1 MAKKKIEPKLNKM
14 TLAKISNPAFTKSM
28 ENFIQ
33 TKVPVRAAFKLKTL
47 TNKFNE
53 ELKKF
58 QELRIQILERHCD
71 RDDEAKPAIDEN
83 GNYKFSNAIQVQ
95 LVTKEINDLL
105 SIEIEFTPILIA
117 DLGDMSL
124 SGDELL
130 SLGEVIS
137 DV

>member
-1 MAKKKIEPKLNKM
+1 MTKKKIEKTNKM
-14 TLAKISNPAFTKSM
+14 TLAKISAPVFLKSM
-28 ENFIQ
+28 ESFIQ
-33 TKVPVRAAFKLKTL
+33 MKIPVRAAFKVKTL

-53 ELKKF
+53 EMKKF

-71 RDDEAKPAIDEN
+71 RDADAKPTIDES
-83 GNYKFSNAIQVQ
+83 GNYKFSSAAQVAA
-95 LVTKEINDLL
+95 VTKEINDLL
-105 SIEIEFTPILIA
+105 SIEIEFTPIFID